1 MLAQTFHSF
10 TTSAIGPAAGVALH
24 GAILGYLIAAVIGI
38 AALYAPT
45 KVRMLWAD
53 WTGAVATVALVVYFA
68 ARVAESG
75 VAPLQNMFEVVTMSA
90 LCLALVYFISTRLK
104 PMPALGGFA
113 YPALVGIFLVN
124 LMLAGSLTGSATDQ
138 AAHPLIA
145 VHVLLVVLSYGVFFM
160 AAVAAWMF
168 LLQERAL
175 KQRRNE
181 GLVKHL
187 PSLESLRRLLHRTVL
202 VGLPL
207 LTVGFVLG
215 FAAFPPSQW
224 GSLVMTPK
232 VMTSLVLW
240 LVLLASV
247 IGRFAGWLHGR
258 RHSYLV
264 LLGFVLVLL
273 TYVGLG
279 LFVREGGSPRQAAAH
294 AWTLP
299 CNGL

>member
-10 TTSAIGPAAGVALH
+10 SNSAIGLPASVALH
-24 GAILGYLIAAVIGI
+24 AAMLGYLIAAVIGI
-38 AALYAPT
+38 AALYAPA
-45 KVRMLWAD
+45 KVRMVWAD
-53 WTGAVATVALVVYFA
+53 WTGGVATLALVVYFG
-68 ARVAESG
+68 ARVVESG
-75 VAPLQNMFEVVTMSA
+75 VAPLQNMFEVVTASA
-90 LCLALVYFISTRLK
+90 LCLALAYFVSTRLK

-124 LMLAGSLTGSATDQ
+124 LMLAGSLTGASAGEV
-138 AAHPLIA
+138 ANPLIA
-145 VHVLLVVLSYGVFFM
+145 VHVLLVVLAYGVFFM

-168 LLQERAL
+168 LIQERAL

-224 GSLVMTPK
+224 GALLATPK
-232 VMTSLVLW
+232 VLTSLVLW
-240 LVLLASV
+240 AVLLAAV
-247 IGRFAGWLHGR
+247 VGRFTGWLHGR

-264 LLGFVLVLL
+264 LLGFALVLL

-279 LFVREGGSPRQAAAH
+279 LFVREGGSPRQAAH
-294 AWTLP
+294 ARTVV
-299 CNGL
+299 CSGL